1 MTQVE
6 RRTSEWRDGWTLVLA
21 SSVGFSFFSIML
33 SSTGLFMEP
42 LTKAFG
48 WSRSVLSA
56 GVSVATITTAV
67 LSPFV
72 GVLIDRYGSRRLV
85 LPGTILTI
93 AAISAFAL
101 LNGSVVQ
108 WMVLWLLFGVASVSI
123 KSTAWT
129 ASVLGVFRRS
139 RGMALGLT
147 LAGTAVAQT
156 AVPPL
161 GNYLIT
167 AFGWRAAFVLI
178 AVGWGAITFV
188 LAWRWFYD
196 AHDQRPD
203 PAKLTDAE
211 KEPAPALT
219 GLSRQEAMRD
229 SALWRV
235 GISNFV
241 VMALT
246 MGLGVHLFPIL
257 TEAGVPRTQAA
268 WMMSLMG
275 LAGIAGKLVTGHL
288 LDRFRPNWIGGVTLG
303 ACALA
308 FLLLM
313 YGIHSPALIL
323 VALIINGYAAGT
335 KTQIT
340 GFLTASYGGM
350 RNFGVIYGVMAALM
364 ALASGMGPLLAGR
377 IYDLSGG
384 YAPFLIAGAAGCVLG
399 GIMMISLP
407 RYPAWERGGAGA

>member
-1 MTQVE
+1 
-6 RRTSEWRDGWTLVLA
+6 
-21 SSVGFSFFSIML
+21 ML

-129 ASVLGVFRRS
+129 ASVLGVFQRS
-139 RGMALGLT
+139 RGLALGLT

-203 PAKLTDAE
+203 PATLTDAE

-323 VALIINGYAAGT
+323 VALVINGYAAGT

-340 GFLTASYGGM
+340 GFLTA
-350 RNFGVIYGVMAALM
+350 
-364 ALASGMGPLLAGR
+364 
-377 IYDLSGG
+377 
-384 YAPFLIAGAAGCVLG
+384 
-399 GIMMISLP
+399 
-407 RYPAWERGGAGA
+407 